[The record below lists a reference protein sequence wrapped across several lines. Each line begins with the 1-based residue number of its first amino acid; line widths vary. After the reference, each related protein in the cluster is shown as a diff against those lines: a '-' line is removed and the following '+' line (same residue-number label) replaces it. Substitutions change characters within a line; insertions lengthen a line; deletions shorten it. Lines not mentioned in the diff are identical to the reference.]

1 MTLVSLQNDRFQNAT
16 ANKQKS
22 EQNDFVRFFEYFVK

>member
-16 ANKQKS
+16 TNKQKS